1 MEPFLSQTELLFGL
15 SEQEIAA
22 RAPLCHQI
30 DTLEATTVFPEGT
43 PATHLYVITEGQ
55 VVLQKSMRAPHAV
68 WPRRTTVAVCQSG
81 ELIGWSALIAPF
93 QYTLSALAWS
103 PTVLLRFESSR
114 LYRTLEAQAEL
125 GLKVMRSVSAGVSR
139 RLKQTMYAL
148 INARGVAEM
157 AAIGIGR

>member
-22 RAPLCHQI
+22 LAPLCHQI
-30 DTLEATTVFPEGT
+30 DTLEAATVFPEGT

-55 VVLQKSMRAPHAV
+55 VALQKSVRAPHAV

-103 PTVLLRFESSR
+103 PTTPFRFVSSR
-114 LYRTLEAQAEL
+114 LRRTLEAQLEI
-125 GLKVMRSVSAGVSR
+125 GFKVMRSVSAVVSR
-139 RLKQTMYAL
+139 RLTQTMDAL
-148 INARGVAEM
+148 INARELP
-157 AAIGIGR
+157 IWQQ